1 MNAEASG
8 SAQDESPLAV
18 PVPRRCLIIR
28 AAGTRGWEI
37 QANIGERVVANFP
50 SRLLHDLGLAAWFGG
65 TLANAV
71 ALNRAAGQA
80 SDPSSAGRV
89 ANTGWDA
96 WTPINAVAIG
106 AHIVGSVGQLLGNKE
121 RLATQS
127 GVASMSVIKTA
138 LTAAA
143 LGITGYSTVL
153 GRKVSQETRVPV
165 SSGTEPSAAT
175 PPDVAGAQT
184 QLKLLQ
190 WAVPAI
196 TGALVGV
203 SAYAGEQQRPVVVE
217 AGEQQR
223 PVVVE
228 AGEQQRPV
236 VVEAGEQ
243 QRPVVVEAG
252 MLKKLTR
259 RGK

>member
-1 MNAEASG
+1 M
-8 SAQDESPLAV
+8 
-18 PVPRRCLIIR
+18 
-28 AAGTRGWEI
+28 
-37 QANIGERVVANFP
+37 VANFP

-106 AHIVGSVGQLLGNKE
+106 VHIVGSVGQLLGNKE

-143 LGITGYSTVL
+143 LGITGYSRVL
-153 GRKVSQETRVPV
+153 GRKVSQETSVPV

-175 PPDVAGAQT
+175 PPDVARAQT

-203 SAYAGEQQRPVVVE
+203 SAYAGEQQRPVAVE

-223 PVVVE
+223 PV
-228 AGEQQRPV
+228 A
-236 VVEAGEQ
+236 VEAGEQ

>member
-1 MNAEASG
+1 MQSSG
-8 SAQDESPLAV
+8 WQ
-18 PVPRRCLIIR
+18 PRLDDHVQITVLMTDNTPEITIETRQPMRETLTLDAFH
-28 AAGTRGWEI
+28 AAT
-37 QANIGERVVANFP
+37 
-50 SRLLHDLGLAAWFGG
+50 
-65 TLANAV
+65 
-71 ALNRAAGQA
+71 
-80 SDPSSAGRV
+80 
-89 ANTGWDA
+89 
-96 WTPINAVAIG
+96 
-106 AHIVGSVGQLLGNKE
+106 IVGSVGQLLGNKE

-138 LTAAA
+138 LTATA
-143 LGITGYSTVL
+143 LGITGYSRVL
-153 GRKVSQETRVPV
+153 GRKVSQETSVPV

-175 PPDVAGAQT
+175 PPDVARAQT

-203 SAYAGEQQRPVVVE
+203 SAYAGEQQRPVAVE

-223 PVVVE
+223 PV
-228 AGEQQRPV
+228 A
-236 VVEAGEQ
+236 
-243 QRPVVVEAG
+243 VEAG

>member
-1 MNAEASG
+1 V
-8 SAQDESPLAV
+8 V
-18 PVPRRCLIIR
+18 P
-28 AAGTRGWEI
+28 
-37 QANIGERVVANFP
+37 NFP

-80 SDPSSAGRV
+80 PDLNSAGRV

-106 AHIVGSVGQLLGNKE
+106 ATIVGSVGQLLGNKE
-121 RLATQS
+121 RLAAQS

-143 LGITGYSTVL
+143 LGITGYSRVL
-153 GRKVSQETRVPV
+153 GRKVSQETSVPV

-203 SAYAGEQQRPVVVE
+203 SAHAGEQQRPV
-217 AGEQQR
+217 A
-223 PVVVE
+223 
-228 AGEQQRPV
+228 
-236 VVEAGEQ
+236 
-243 QRPVVVEAG
+243 VEAG
-252 MLKKLTR
+252 MVKKLTR

>member
-1 MNAEASG
+1 
-8 SAQDESPLAV
+8 
-18 PVPRRCLIIR
+18 
-28 AAGTRGWEI
+28 
-37 QANIGERVVANFP
+37 VVANFP

-80 SDPSSAGRV
+80 PDPSSAGRV

-106 AHIVGSVGQLLGNKE
+106 ATIVGSVGQLLGNKE

-127 GVASMSVIKTA
+127 GVAAMSVIKTA
-138 LTAAA
+138 LTVAA
-143 LGITGYSTVL
+143 LGITGYSRVL
-153 GRKVSQETRVPV
+153 GRKVSEETSVPV

-203 SAYAGEQQRPVVVE
+203 SAYAGEQQRPV
-217 AGEQQR
+217 A
-223 PVVVE
+223 
-228 AGEQQRPV
+228 
-236 VVEAGEQ
+236 
-243 QRPVVVEAG
+243 VEAG

>member
-1 MNAEASG
+1 
-8 SAQDESPLAV
+8 V
-18 PVPRRCLIIR
+18 
-28 AAGTRGWEI
+28 
-37 QANIGERVVANFP
+37 
-50 SRLLHDLGLAAWFGG
+50 
-65 TLANAV
+65 
-71 ALNRAAGQA
+71 

-89 ANTGWDA
+89 ANTGWDV

-106 AHIVGSVGQLLGNKE
+106 AHIVGSVGQFLGNKE

-143 LGITGYSTVL
+143 LGITGYSRVL
-153 GRKVSQETRVPV
+153 GRKVSQETSVPV
-165 SSGTEPSAAT
+165 SSGTEPSATT
-175 PPDVAGAQT
+175 PPHVARAQA

-196 TGALVGV
+196 TGAIVGV
-203 SAYAGEQQRPVVVE
+203 SAYAGEQQRPV
-217 AGEQQR
+217 A
-223 PVVVE
+223 
-228 AGEQQRPV
+228 
-236 VVEAGEQ
+236 
-243 QRPVVVEAG
+243 VEAG